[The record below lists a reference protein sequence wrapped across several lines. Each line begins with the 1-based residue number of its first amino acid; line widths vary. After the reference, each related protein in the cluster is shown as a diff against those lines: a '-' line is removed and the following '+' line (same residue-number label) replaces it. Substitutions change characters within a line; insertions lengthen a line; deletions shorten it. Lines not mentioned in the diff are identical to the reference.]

1 MKKFFGILFT
11 VFCST
16 LLWAQIKIISPVPG
30 TWANK
35 QMLLIDTEDGADYFY
50 SLNGENPE
58 VAGFAYDGPVLIDL
72 TGDITVKVTRGFEER
87 TEIKEMLYF
96 VKLNR
101 VDKVLIY
108 ECSRLSRRQLDFL
121 SIIEQLTELGVS
133 LFILQN
139 GLETLL
145 PDGKPNPIANL
156 CFGIIAEFNN
166 LEKNLI
172 RSRMSSGYEHYRTS
186 GGKVG
191 RKEGYRKSEEDYRRN
206 YEREIALLKKG
217 NTLKD
222 VQSITGTSINTLR
235 KLREKYVW
243 LT

>member
-1 MKKFFGILFT
+1 M
-11 VFCST
+11 
-16 LLWAQIKIISPVPG
+16 
-30 TWANK
+30 
-35 QMLLIDTEDGADYFY
+35 
-50 SLNGENPE
+50 
-58 VAGFAYDGPVLIDL
+58 
-72 TGDITVKVTRGFEER
+72 EER
-87 TEIKEMLYF
+87 TKVVIYARVSTSTQDYTRQITELRNYAWKQNYQIVKEFSEKISGGKKIEERAAIKELLDF
-96 VKLNR
+96 VKSNK
-101 VDKVLIY
+101 VEKVLVY

-121 SIIEQLTELGVS
+121 SIIEQLTEAGVS
-133 LFILQN
+133 LYILQN

-172 RSRMSSGYEHYRTS
+172 RARMASGYEHHRAS

-191 RKEGYRKSEEDYRRN
+191 RKEGFRKSEEDYRMN
-206 YEREIALLKKG
+206 YEREISLLAKG

-222 VQSITGTSINTLR
+222 VRAITGTSINTLR
-235 KLREKYVW
+235 KLREKFVW

>member
-1 MKKFFGILFT
+1 MIE
-11 VFCST
+11 
-16 LLWAQIKIISPVPG
+16 
-30 TWANK
+30 
-35 QMLLIDTEDGADYFY
+35 M
-50 SLNGENPE
+50 
-58 VAGFAYDGPVLIDL
+58 
-72 TGDITVKVTRGFEER
+72 EER
-87 TEIKEMLYF
+87 TKVVIYARVSTSAQDYTRQITELRKYAKKQNFEIVKEFSEKISGGKKVEERTAIKEMLDF
-96 VKLNR
+96 VKFNK

-121 SIIEQLTELGVS
+121 SIIEELTEQGVS

-156 CFGIIAEFNN
+156 CFGIIAEFNT

-172 RSRMSSGYEHYRTS
+172 RARMSSGYEHHRAS
-186 GGKVG
+186 GGRVG
-191 RKEGYRKSEEDYRRN
+191 RKEGYRKSEEEYRRN
-206 YEREIALLKKG
+206 YEREIALLQKG

-222 VQSITGTSINTLR
+222 VKSITGTSINTLR

>member
-1 MKKFFGILFT
+1 M
-11 VFCST
+11 
-16 LLWAQIKIISPVPG
+16 
-30 TWANK
+30 
-35 QMLLIDTEDGADYFY
+35 
-50 SLNGENPE
+50 
-58 VAGFAYDGPVLIDL
+58 
-72 TGDITVKVTRGFEER
+72 EER
-87 TEIKEMLYF
+87 TKVVLYARVSTSAQDYTRQITELRRYAKKQNFEIVKEFSEKISGGRKVEERAAIKEMLDF
-96 VKLNR
+96 VKFNK

-121 SIIEQLTELGVS
+121 SIIEQLTEAGVS
-133 LFILQN
+133 LYILQN

-172 RSRMSSGYEHYRTS
+172 RARMASGYEHHRAS
-186 GGKVG
+186 GGRVG
-191 RKEGYRKSEEDYRRN
+191 RKEGYRKSEEEYRMT
-206 YEREIALLKKG
+206 YEREISLLAKG

-222 VQSITGTSINTLR
+222 VRAITGTSINTLR
-235 KLREKYVW
+235 KLREKFVW

>member
-1 MKKFFGILFT
+1 MIE
-11 VFCST
+11 
-16 LLWAQIKIISPVPG
+16 
-30 TWANK
+30 
-35 QMLLIDTEDGADYFY
+35 M
-50 SLNGENPE
+50 
-58 VAGFAYDGPVLIDL
+58 
-72 TGDITVKVTRGFEER
+72 EER
-87 TEIKEMLYF
+87 TKVVIYARVSTSAQDYTRQITELRKYAKKQNYEIVKEFSEKISGGKKVEERTAIKEMLDF
-96 VKLNR
+96 VKFNK

-121 SIIEQLTELGVS
+121 SIIEQLTEQGVS

-156 CFGIIAEFNN
+156 CFGIIAEFNT

-172 RSRMSSGYEHYRTS
+172 RARMSSGYEHHRAS
-186 GGKVG
+186 GGRVG
-191 RKEGYRKSEEDYRRN
+191 RKEGYRKSEEEYRRN
-206 YEREIALLKKG
+206 YEREIALLQKG

-222 VQSITGTSINTLR
+222 VKSITGTSINTLR